1 MPARLDLLRSNERT
15 KNIPMTGSAARLER
29 PSEAEPQGSSWDD
42 DKVYQPDWE
51 ISAADLETYADIW
64 SRD

>member
-1 MPARLDLLRSNERT
+1 MPARHEFRRSNGEPR
-15 KNIPMTGSAARLER
+15 KALLSGSAIQMER
-29 PSEAEPQGSSWDD
+29 QYKAEPHGLIWDD
-42 DKVYQPDWE
+42 DMVYQPDWE